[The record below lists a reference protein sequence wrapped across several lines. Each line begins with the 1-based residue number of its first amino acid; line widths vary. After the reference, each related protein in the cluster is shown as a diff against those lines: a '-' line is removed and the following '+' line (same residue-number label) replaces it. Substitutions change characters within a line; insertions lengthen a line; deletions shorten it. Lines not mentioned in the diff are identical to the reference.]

1 VLPGLAIIWV
11 AHRDNISR
19 LLAGTERRFD
29 PGDRRAIPTTDP
41 GEAAAASQDDSSSSR

>member
-1 VLPGLAIIWV
+1 VLPGLVIVWV

-29 PGDRRAIPTTDP
+29 PGDRQPTPPP
-41 GEAAAASQDDSSSSR
+41 GNG